1 VSPVTTRTIGRVLLI
16 TIDRPHVHNA
26 VDRTVLV
33 GMRAALDRLESAPGL
48 QAGVLTGA
56 GGTFCSGADL
66 RARLAGEQ
74 VVDDNGFAG
83 LTRRR
88 RAKPLIAA
96 VEGHAFGGGMELA
109 LACDIVVAARD
120 ARFGLPEVR
129 RAVLAAEGGLYR
141 SASVLGRKVAMQLAL
156 TGEPIAAER
165 AHQLGLVNELTDP
178 GKALETAVAIAE
190 RIAANAP
197 ESVRQSKRV
206 IDESAGLAEDA
217 AWELTQ
223 EAYAAVKASPEFREG
238 ARSFLARRRSSATG

>member
-1 VSPVTTRTIGRVLLI
+1 MSPTTTRTIGPVLVI

-26 VDRTVLV
+26 VDHAVLV
-33 GMRAALDRLESAPGL
+33 GMRAALERLESAPEL
-48 QAGVLTGA
+48 RAGVLTGA
-56 GGTFCSGADL
+56 GATFCSGADL
-66 RARLAGEQ
+66 RARLAGER

-88 RAKPLIAA
+88 RTKPLIAA
-96 VEGHAFGGGMELA
+96 AEGNALGGGMELA

-156 TGEPIAAER
+156 TGEPIDAER
-165 AHQLGLVNELTDP
+165 AHQLGLVNELTDS

-206 IDESAGLAEDA
+206 IDESAGLAEDD
-217 AWELTQ
+217 AWALTQ
-223 EAYAAVKASPEFREG
+223 EAYAAVKASPEFQEG
-238 ARSFLARRRSSATG
+238 ARAFVARKGAR